1 MVTGIRNI
9 KAHRGGQSGFTLIEL
24 MIVVVI
30 IGIIATLIIPMFL
43 DALQKGKQKRTMA
56 EVRLVGTC
64 WMSWLTDQ
72 VSSSAGALTRTF
84 DVGGLTEV
92 DASTVLAS
100 LFQSQTFFYCSE
112 VPTVD
117 AWGFAYEYR
126 VNTATL
132 SASQVI
138 SIRARA
144 RDGAWDSGGTVYNLG
159 PYITTNYDRDIV
171 WADGLFVSYPQGATV
186 VNALRGEI

>member
-1 MVTGIRNI
+1 MVSKIGAMKRRR
-9 KAHRGGQSGFTLIEL
+9 KDQQGFTLIEL

-72 VSSSAGALTRTF
+72 ISASSGAPLRTY
-84 DVGGLTEV
+84 DLGNLAEV
-92 DASTVLAS
+92 DASVVLAS

-112 VPTVD
+112 VPVVD
-117 AWGFAYEYR
+117 AWGNPYEYR
-126 VNTATL
+126 INTGTL
-132 SASQVI
+132 SSSRVI
-138 SIRARA
+138 AIRSPGRN
-144 RDGAWDSGGTVYNLG
+144 GTWTNNSLYNIG
-159 PYITTNYDRDIV
+159 PFIATDYDRDIV
-171 WADGLFVSYPQGATV
+171 WADGLFVSYPQGMAV
-186 VNALRGEI
+186 VRAFAETL